1 MDTARTDPGYSYT
14 LLRTASGVFEFADTY
29 RGAYIDNT
37 NVRDCVCPFYC
48 NFDGYQFLS
57 IPMASNKSFVSSPVV
72 DDCVSVVNSKP
83 SVTELTAVNDETF
96 MVDKKHVNVTDVN
109 LVSDEKVSI
118 SDRDDLEK
126 KIDDVQVLNNVVC
139 VDRNKDVYGSE
150 AKTSAAVDS
159 VVIKEVGSDNVDVNT
174 DDVIADEDVDLA
186 GNNVFVADKKSFL
199 GDEDVD
205 FCEKNYVVSEQK
217 MFIGDEDVD
226 FAQNNYVVL
235 NV

>member
-1 MDTARTDPGYSYT
+1 
-14 LLRTASGVFEFADTY
+14 
-29 RGAYIDNT
+29 
-37 NVRDCVCPFYC
+37 
-48 NFDGYQFLS
+48 
-57 IPMASNKSFVSSPVV
+57 MASNKSFVSSHVV
-72 DDCVSVVNSKP
+72 DDCISVDGSVNSKP

-96 MVDKKHVNVTDVN
+96 MVDKKHVNVTDLN

-118 SDRDDLEK
+118 SDRDDLKK
-126 KIDDVQVLNNVVC
+126 KIDNVHVLDNVVC

-150 AKTSAAVDS
+150 AKTFAAVDS
-159 VVIKEVGSDNVDVNT
+159 VVIKEVTFYDFTLVT
-174 DDVIADEDVDLA
+174 IIADEDVDLA
-186 GNNVFVADKKSFL
+186 GNDVFVVDKKSFL

-217 MFIGDEDVD
+217 MFIGDEDVE